1 MSEFTILAVGTGILL
16 FEVNRQSEKEE
27 KRLAEVEQEKKELR
41 DQVDRLAV
49 TLDKQSAQLNEMSK
63 ITLGLRDDL
72 EKANKKYSGPMGF
85 GSASDEKKVEVKEVS
100 FTGSEEEQL
109 RPIIKAVIKMNL
121 HSV

>member
-1 MSEFTILAVGTGILL
+1 MLTSCRFNVSDRKLHLCDSCVNIKANTIRVTY
-16 FEVNRQSEKEE
+16 
-27 KRLAEVEQEKKELR
+27 LAEVEQEKKELR

-85 GSASDEKKVEVKEVS
+85 GTASDAKNVEVM
-100 FTGSEEEQL
+100 
-109 RPIIKAVIKMNL
+109 IISRDITNSL
-121 HSV
+121 SS